1 MYKWQFN
8 FDVDN
13 NNVIKQIHWRYNI
26 NSDDG
31 STGIYGSCSGAD
43 MDFDS
48 VTQQQCI
55 DCVLENSGETESS
68 LQQKL
73 SNQLNAQ
80 LNPEVTSR
88 TKEF

>member
-1 MYKWQFN
+1 
-8 FDVDN
+8 
-13 NNVIKQIHWRYNI
+13 
-26 NSDDG
+26 
-31 STGIYGSCSGAD
+31 

-73 SNQLNAQ
+73 SDQLNAK